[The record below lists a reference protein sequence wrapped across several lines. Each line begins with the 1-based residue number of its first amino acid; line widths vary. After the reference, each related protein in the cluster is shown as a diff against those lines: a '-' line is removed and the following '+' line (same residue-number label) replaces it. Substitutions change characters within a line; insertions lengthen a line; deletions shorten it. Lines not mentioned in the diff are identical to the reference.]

1 MLGKE
6 VICVDAK
13 RIPADIPNH
22 PAEGKVYT
30 VRKTFKNE
38 NGKWGIYL
46 TEIVNPPIMCNAAW
60 GRYKFEPNF
69 AEWRFTDLLGQPL
82 DIEAALREELE
93 TVEVEVD
100 ATPKKARLN

>member
-13 RIPADIPNH
+13 RIPAEIPQH
-22 PAEGKVYT
+22 PVEGNIYT

-46 TEIVNPPIMCNAAW
+46 TEIVNPALLCTAAW

-69 AEWRFTDLLGQPL
+69 GEWRFTDLLGQPL
-82 DIEAALREELE
+82 DVEAALREELE
-93 TVEVEVD
+93 TVTVEVE
-100 ATPKKARLN
+100 KKQGAR